1 MPPLAHMGDMGQSS
15 PSNPLLLTL
24 PGLPSCVSCVLF
36 TFLSWNKVWVANLQ
50 RPPPPLHMQPNPEVH
65 WAGTG
70 TL

>member
-15 PSNPLLLTL
+15 PSIPLFLPL

-50 RPPPPLHMQPNPEVH
+50 RPHPLHMQPNPEVH

>member
-15 PSNPLLLTL
+15 PSNPLLLPL

-50 RPPPPLHMQPNPEVH
+50 RPRPPPPHAAKP
-65 WAGTG
+65 
-70 TL
+70 